1 VEPKADIE
9 PKLSVIVPA
18 LLGYDTVLAALDS
31 WEAQSCRDQL
41 EILVL
46 CPTPVEA
53 GRLQPG
59 QVVIVTGSLLLHQAR
74 CAGIHQATADY
85 VVLAEDHCL
94 PDRFW
99 AEAIL
104 ERLEEGWDAVG
115 PALRSG
121 NPKTIWTQGSFL
133 LGYGQWMVPVG
144 GLTHVLPGH
153 NAVLRKKPLLELGAV
168 LERELLVAAF
178 LLRRL
183 YGQGQRFYLDD
194 RATMRHFDIPDW
206 KKNLRIFYCVGM
218 GFGAM
223 RTSHWPLMGRK
234 LYWLAMPAIAVRH
247 SMRALTHYRRAGA
260 RADLSPLCLVASSLF
275 ALAWACGESA
285 GALMGV
291 AWVAPFVAA
300 SEIKPVARENVSPAS
315 FKAKPNEGRTC

>member
-1 VEPKADIE
+1 VEAKADIK

-46 CPTPVEA
+46 CPTPVGPA
-53 GRLQPG
+53 RLQSG
-59 QVVIVTGSLLLHQAR
+59 QVVIVTGSQHLHQAR
-74 CAGIHQATADY
+74 CAGILQAAADY

-99 AEAIL
+99 AQVIL
-104 ERLEEGWDAVG
+104 DRLEEGWDVVG

-121 NPKTIWTQGSFL
+121 NPKTSWTQGSFL
-133 LGYGQWMVPVG
+133 LGYGQWMIPIMG
-144 GLTHVLPGH
+144 GPATVLPGH
-153 NAVLRKKPLLELGAV
+153 NAVLRKKALLELGPE

-183 YGQGQRFYLDD
+183 YGQGQRFYLDE
-194 RATMRHFDIPDW
+194 RATMRHFDLPDW
-206 KKNLRIFYCVGM
+206 EKNLRIFYHVGL
-218 GFGAM
+218 GFGAI
-223 RTSHWPLMGRK
+223 RSRRWPWIGRA
-234 LYWLAMPAIAVRH
+234 LYWLATPAIAARH

-260 RADLSPLCLVASSLF
+260 QAGLRPMCLAAAFLF

-291 AWVAPFVAA
+291 ARVTPLVSF
-300 SEIKPVARENVSPAS
+300 SEIKPV
-315 FKAKPNEGRTC
+315 GRSDV